1 MSIDRRLIPD
11 VLMAT
16 QPHNFYK
23 TELARALR
31 ENSFG
36 IRSYQ
41 LFPSLD
47 SDSSLA
53 LAQAHAR
60 VELLEGWVVFLR
72 LTFVGYEVIE
82 LILLIH
88 DRIY

>member
-1 MSIDRRLIPD
+1 MSIDRRLTPD

-23 TELARALR
+23 TELSRALR

-36 IRSYQ
+36 IKSYQ
-41 LFPSLD
+41 LSPLPD

-53 LAQAHAR
+53 LAQAVAR
-60 VELLEGWVVFLR
+60 VELLEGWVVSLR
-72 LTFVGYEVIE
+72 LTFVGYEVNKLVFI
-82 LILLIH
+82 
-88 DRIY
+88 D

>member
-1 MSIDRRLIPD
+1 
-11 VLMAT
+11 MAT

-36 IRSYQ
+36 IGSYQ
-41 LFPSLD
+41 LSPPLPD

-53 LAQAHAR
+53 LAQAVAR

-72 LTFVGYEVIE
+72 LTFVGYEVIK
-82 LILLIH
+82 LVLLID